1 MKHLDSALKVIKH
14 LRDRLAPSQ
23 YKALRELGYNEQRW
37 KNMTSEQAS
46 KIIAAAKNRNQ
57 SKTSNE
63 QSESIRE
70 KLKHKLSSEAEK
82 FSHNEDVERFINERM
97 LHRTRGKKIPF
108 IKVTPSNIVLASD
121 LSSTI

>member
-1 MKHLDSALKVIKH
+1 MFYTDKT
-14 LRDRLAPSQ
+14 
-23 YKALRELGYNEQRW
+23 LRELGYNEQRW

-70 KLKHKLSSEAEK
+70 KLKHKLS
-82 FSHNEDVERFINERM
+82 FR
-97 LHRTRGKKIPF
+97 L
-108 IKVTPSNIVLASD
+108 
-121 LSSTI
+121 